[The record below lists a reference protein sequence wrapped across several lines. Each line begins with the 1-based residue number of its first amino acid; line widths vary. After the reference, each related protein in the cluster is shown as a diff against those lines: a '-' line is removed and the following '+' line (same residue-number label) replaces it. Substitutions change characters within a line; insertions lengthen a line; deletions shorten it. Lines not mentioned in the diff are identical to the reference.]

1 MSTARRTKRDNGEG
15 TVFED
20 KERGGY
26 IGQAW
31 VDGRRRKVRG
41 RTRVDVLAKLAL
53 LRRQEADGTVVA
65 DGNATLGDLLDRWRD
80 RELASRKMASTTRER
95 YVWAIGLLRQEFA
108 TARLRAVDVDRIEA
122 GLDRIASGVYGRGWP
137 LSKSS
142 VARVR
147 DVLVAVLD
155 FGVKRKVI
163 PSNPARLA
171 VVTPTAA
178 QPQRRSALEADEAEA
193 LWDALDGERLGSLFR
208 VMLATGLRP
217 GEALGLCWDSVDLD
231 RGELTVRR
239 AVRLE
244 RGRVSLTDELKTKSS
259 YRTIAVPAPALAEL
273 RTQRAAVV
281 AAKLASAVW
290 VTGDPGL
297 VFPTVTGR
305 PWDPSNARDELAR
318 ICVDHGLP
326 RVLPNELRHSCASI
340 LSDRG
345 IPLELIADLLGHT
358 STRMLDQTYRHRP
371 RRAVTAA
378 VGVMDG
384 LFGTS
389 SG

>member
-1 MSTARRTKRDNGEG
+1 MSTTRRAKRDNGEG

-26 IGQAW
+26 IGQLW
-31 VDGRRRKVRG
+31 VDGKRRKVRG
-41 RTRVDVLAKLAL
+41 RTRVDVLAKLAV

-80 RELASRKMASTTRER
+80 RELAARKMASTTRER
-95 YVWAIGLLRQEFA
+95 YVWAIGLLRREFA
-108 TARLRAVDVDRIEA
+108 TARLRTLDVDRIEA

-163 PSNPARLA
+163 ALNPARLA

-178 QPQRRSALEADEAEA
+178 EPQRRTALEAEEAEA
-193 LWDALDGERLGSLFR
+193 LWDALDGERLGPLFR

-244 RGRVSLTDELKTKSS
+244 RGRVLLTEELKTRSS

-273 RTQRAAVV
+273 RAQRAGVV

-318 ICVDHGLP
+318 ICADHGLP

-384 LFGTS
+384 LFGAS